1 MVLKT
6 LNDFKRI
13 HLGILPTPFYKFEN
27 ISKRLG
33 KNIYIK
39 RDDMTGISLG
49 GNKVRKLE
57 FLLADAKEQG
67 CDYVITTGGAQ
78 SNHAMLTAACA
89 NKIGMKAILVLK
101 KRGVTSKAGNLILDD
116 ILGADVRF
124 VDSDSYDDVYA
135 QMHQIEANLSASG
148 HKSYFVPVGGS
159 VPLGSL
165 GYVNCAAEI
174 FAQAKDLKINVSR
187 IVSCVG
193 SGGTYAGLALGA
205 KLFSPATK
213 VTGIGVSDEPFEEI
227 SLDLMEKTAAL
238 LEADINISKADID
251 IHYCFGSGYAI
262 PSVEGSSAISMLA
275 AEEGLII
282 DPVYT
287 GKTFAGML
295 QLIGAGK
302 FADEENIVFLHSGGA
317 AALFAID
324 LTH

>member
-13 HLGILPTPFYKFEN
+13 HLGILPTPFYKLEN

-238 LEADINISKADID
+238 L
-251 IHYCFGSGYAI
+251 
-262 PSVEGSSAISMLA
+262 
-275 AEEGLII
+275 
-282 DPVYT
+282 
-287 GKTFAGML
+287 
-295 QLIGAGK
+295 
-302 FADEENIVFLHSGGA
+302 
-317 AALFAID
+317 
-324 LTH
+324 

>member
-13 HLGILPTPFYKFEN
+13 HLGILPTPFYKLEN

-148 HKSYFVPVGGS
+148 H
-159 VPLGSL
+159 
-165 GYVNCAAEI
+165 
-174 FAQAKDLKINVSR
+174 
-187 IVSCVG
+187 
-193 SGGTYAGLALGA
+193 
-205 KLFSPATK
+205 
-213 VTGIGVSDEPFEEI
+213 
-227 SLDLMEKTAAL
+227 
-238 LEADINISKADID
+238 
-251 IHYCFGSGYAI
+251 
-262 PSVEGSSAISMLA
+262 
-275 AEEGLII
+275 
-282 DPVYT
+282 
-287 GKTFAGML
+287 
-295 QLIGAGK
+295 
-302 FADEENIVFLHSGGA
+302 
-317 AALFAID
+317 
-324 LTH
+324 